1 MMVHVGVLSF
11 NVVAVILLLIVL
23 FMALARR

>member
-1 MMVHVGVLSF
+1 MHVDPLSF

-23 FMALARR
+23 YMALARR

>member
-1 MMVHVGVLSF
+1 MVHVGVLSF

-23 FMALARR
+23 CMALARR

>member
-1 MMVHVGVLSF
+1 MVHVGVLSF